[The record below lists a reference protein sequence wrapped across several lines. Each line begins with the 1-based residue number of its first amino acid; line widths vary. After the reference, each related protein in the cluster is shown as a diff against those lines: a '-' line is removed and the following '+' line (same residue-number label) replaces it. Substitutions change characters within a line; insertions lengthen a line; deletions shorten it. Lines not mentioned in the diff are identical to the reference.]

1 VSGVGVSGQCRRRG
15 VGFPPSVG
23 RLVLCRAST
32 WGRRGSD
39 ARPLIWEACI
49 ASMARRQKGGGL
61 RRVYISE
68 PVAIGGVGMETAAG
82 RYVRQAVRYGSSQ
95 AEGGVAAR
103 YRDSMGQV
111 GGTWILA
118 MSSVR
123 VAPRSYAWWP
133 GAPGGTAARS
143 PVAALGTVAAV
154 GMYRNDAAVSG
165 GWHLEGSGKV
175 AAGSQNG
182 LLQKIQLPL

>member
-1 VSGVGVSGQCRRRG
+1 MGPERVRRPTFDLGGMYSLHGSMAEGWWTPTGLYIGACSHRG
-15 VGFPPSVG
+15 VG
-23 RLVLCRAST
+23 
-32 WGRRGSD
+32 
-39 ARPLIWEACI
+39 I
-49 ASMARRQKGGGL
+49 
-61 RRVYISE
+61 
-68 PVAIGGVGMETAAG
+68 ETAAG
-82 RYVRQAVRYGSSQ
+82 RYVWQAVRYGSSQ

-103 YRDSMGQV
+103 YRDSMGRV

-133 GAPGGTAARS
+133 GAPGGAAARS

-154 GMYRNDAAVSG
+154 GMYRNDAAVSS

-182 LLQKIQLPL
+182 LLQRIQLPLQGK